1 MGGSLAFA
9 PLRRADARPAAEVE
23 GMHPR
28 ALSILLVEDEPRL
41 RQVVARA
48 LAGHGHAVTVATDAA
63 EAAACMGGED
73 GSGFDLMVL
82 DVNLPD
88 ATGWDVLRTARASGR
103 CPPVVVVSA
112 APPNPRLV
120 RELGARA
127 VLHKPYPIDAL
138 LRLAAAVAD
147 EDLADGDR
155 ASAVGA
161 PTVAARDLESPHG

>member
-1 MGGSLAFA
+1 
-9 PLRRADARPAAEVE
+9 
-23 GMHPR
+23 MHPG

-48 LAGHGHAVTVATDAA
+48 LAGHGHAVTEAASAA
-63 EAAACMGGED
+63 EAAVAMGGED
-73 GSGFDLMVL
+73 GSGYDLMVL

-88 ATGWDVLRTARASGR
+88 ATGWDVLRAARASGP
-103 CPPVVVVSA
+103 CPPVVVISA

-127 VLHKPYPIDAL
+127 VLYKPFPIDAL

-147 EDLADGDR
+147 GGPTDGDG
-155 ASAVGA
+155 AEVATPSA
-161 PTVAARDLESPHG
+161 PHAQEIPDG